1 MSAPDSRLIF
11 AAKTHRPVVM
21 LEMST
26 PRLATSVRLMCD
38 AAAEYGIERDR
49 CLRGTDITE
58 AQLCE
63 AGAQVSLRQEIA
75 VIRNFVEAM
84 PDQWGLGV
92 EIGKRY
98 HTNMFGIWGFALL
111 TSPTPRAAINTAI
124 KYAKLSFLIAEMRL
138 TTIDGAP
145 AIAFDTSTL
154 EPSIRGFVVERHL
167 AATLNF
173 TREFN
178 ADFDSSRYKVHITAR
193 NRDHA
198 HHLSEA
204 LGIEVVCGRSEDA
217 LVLPN
222 DSLDRPLAKSDPA
235 TLEYCLDQCRAL
247 LEKQA
252 GTLPPWSQLVTD
264 LLVGELGT
272 DVSIGAVAAK
282 LAVSERTLRRR
293 LSDEGTSFR
302 QIYNN
307 TRLVIARELLET
319 AGLTVQAAAWRV
331 GYAEPAAFV
340 RAFAKRFGRT
350 PGSVRDASG

>member
-1 MSAPDSRLIF
+1 
-11 AAKTHRPVVM
+11 
-21 LEMST
+21 
-26 PRLATSVRLMCD
+26 MCD
-38 AAAEYGIERDR
+38 AAADYGIEQDR
-49 CLRGTDITE
+49 CLMGTDITE

-63 AGAQVSLRQEIA
+63 AGAQVALRQEIA
-75 VIRNFVEAM
+75 VIKNLVEAM
-84 PDQWGLGV
+84 PDHWGLGV
-92 EIGKRY
+92 AVGQRY
-98 HTNMFGIWGFALL
+98 HTNVFGIWGFALL

-138 TTIDGAP
+138 TAIDGAP
-145 AIAFDTSTL
+145 AIAFDTSML
-154 EPSIRGFVVERHL
+154 EPTIRGFVFERHL

-178 ADFDSSRYKVHITAR
+178 VSFEPSRYKVHVTAN
-193 NRDHA
+193 NREYGR
-198 HHLSEA
+198 HLSE
-204 LGIEVVCGRSEDA
+204 LLSLEVVCGRGMDA
-217 LVLPN
+217 LLLPN

-247 LEKQA
+247 LERQA
-252 GTLPPWSQLVTD
+252 GALPPWSNLVRD

-272 DVSIGAVAAK
+272 EVSIGTIAAK

-307 TRLVIARELLET
+307 TRLLIARELLET
-319 AGLTVQAAAWRV
+319 AGLTVQAVAWRV

-340 RAFAKRFGRT
+340 RAFAKRFGCT
-350 PGSVRDASG
+350 PGSVRDAAG

>member
-1 MSAPDSRLIF
+1 M
-11 AAKTHRPVVM
+11 
-21 LEMST
+21 
-26 PRLATSVRLMCD
+26 MCD

-58 AQLCE
+58 AQLSD
-63 AGAQVSLRQEIA
+63 AGAKVALRQEIA

-84 PDQWGLGV
+84 PDRWGLGV
-92 EIGKRY
+92 AIGKRY
-98 HTNMFGIWGFALL
+98 HTNIFGIWGFALL
-111 TSPTPRAAINTAI
+111 SSPTPRAAIDTAI

-154 EPSIRGFVVERHL
+154 EPSIRGFVVERHM

-178 ADFDSSRYKVHITAR
+178 ADFDTSRYKVHITAS
-193 NRDHA
+193 NRDYGR
-198 HHLSEA
+198 HLSD
-204 LGIEVVCGRSEDA
+204 LLSIEVICGRSVDA
-217 LVLPN
+217 LILPN

-235 TLEYCLDQCRAL
+235 TQEYCLGQCRTL

-252 GTLPPWSQLVTD
+252 GALPPLSQLVRD
-264 LLVGELGT
+264 LVVGELGS
-272 DVSIGAVAAK
+272 DVSIGTIATK
-282 LAVSERTLRRR
+282 LAMSERTLRRR

-302 QIYNN
+302 HIYND

-340 RAFAKRFGRT
+340 RAFAKRFGCT